1 MPLSAKLQARVIRA
15 GRMIDVIEIAQDEQ
29 PICRGSGLVVAEFTD
44 AKLVDLLYLIDI
56 GSTDEWNLQANA
68 SQATARAVQFASGDA
83 EYVIA
88 IASGNELREPEPFD
102 GTEPDDVAKLIGKV
116 YREFV

>member
-56 GSTDEWNLQANA
+56 GSTDEWNLQAA
-68 SQATARAVQFASGDA
+68 PEHAGTTARG
-83 EYVIA
+83 
-88 IASGNELREPEPFD
+88 RPP
-102 GTEPDDVAKLIGKV
+102 PKP
-116 YREFV
+116 R